1 MVILEKILI
10 GSKFP
15 DKIINMNI
23 EDDKKPLFKWFWS
36 LYVREHFALLFTAL
50 IFMSIEGSMLGLLSY
65 SIKFLFD
72 NVLVSKDTSSILIV
86 AVVIFS
92 IFSIRAIAGFVHRLL
107 TVNVCQKIIK
117 VIQDRMVAHLL
128 NMDVGFHQKNSPGI
142 LMDRVRADSKAL
154 SESVGE
160 AFMTVGRDGFSLISL
175 LAVVFFIDWK
185 WSLIAF
191 LGIPFLVL
199 PILLLQGLVR
209 SRAGENRDYE
219 SKANVRL
226 DEIFHG
232 ITDIKLNRAEGRERN
247 KFFDI
252 LQLTHKVRL
261 RLEAGMA
268 GIPAMIDVIAAIGF
282 LAVMIFGAI
291 DITSGSKTIGEFM
304 SFFTAMALIFEPLR
318 RLSNVSGNIQ
328 VAMASLERVFKIF
341 EEKSSIVFST
351 LSSVEKKF
359 DKIGIEFDSVH
370 FSYEDKKVLENIT
383 FGIEEGTSNAIVGYS
398 GSGKTTLFNL
408 ITRLIDPSSGLIK
421 LNGVNIKDFCL
432 NDLRSLI
439 SVVRQDGMV
448 FDETILENIR
458 FGKPT
463 ASDGEIREA
472 AKMAYVDE
480 FTNDLKYGLN
490 TVVGPRGS
498 TLSGGQRQRIS
509 IARAFLRASPL
520 LLLDEPTS
528 ALDSKSEELIQK
540 SLSNLAKH
548 STTITIAHRL
558 STIVDSDKVLVL
570 DNGKIVGQGKHS
582 KLLLE
587 NSLYSNL
594 FKSQVEKKND
604 D

>member
-1 MVILEKILI
+1 
-10 GSKFP
+10 
-15 DKIINMNI
+15 MNI
-23 EDDKKPLFKWFWS
+23 EDDKIPPLKWLWNS
-36 LYVREHFALLFTAL
+36 YVREHFIFLFIAL

-72 NVLVSKDTSSILIV
+72 NVLVSRDTSSILFV
-86 AVVIFS
+86 AILIFS
-92 IFSIRAIAGFVHRLL
+92 IFSIRAIAGFIHRLM

-117 VIQDRMVAHLL
+117 ALQDRMVEHLI
-128 NMDVGFHQKNSPGI
+128 NMDVVFHQKNSPGT

-154 SESVGE
+154 SESIGE

-175 LAVVFFIDWK
+175 VAVVFFIDWK

-209 SRAGENRDYE
+209 FRAGENRDFE

-232 ITDIKLNRAEGRERN
+232 ITDIKLNRAEKSERN

-252 LQLTHKVRL
+252 LKLTHKVRL

-268 GIPAMIDVIAAIGF
+268 GIPAMIDIIAAVGF

-318 RLSNVSGNIQ
+318 RLSNISGNIQ
-328 VAMASLERVFKIF
+328 VAMASLERVFKVF
-341 EEKSSIVFST
+341 EEKSSIIFPSQ
-351 LSSVEKKF
+351 SAFENSFKKVGVQF
-359 DKIGIEFDSVH
+359 ERVH
-370 FSYEDKKVLENIT
+370 FSYGDRKVLEDIT
-383 FGIEEGTSNAIVGYS
+383 FEIEEGTSNAIVGYS

-408 ITRLIDPSSGLIK
+408 ITRLIDPNRGSVRI
-421 LNGVNIKDFCL
+421 NGVNLKELCL
-432 NDLRSLI
+432 KELRSLI
-439 SVVRQDGMV
+439 SVVRQDGMM

-458 FGKPT
+458 FGKPS
-463 ASDGEIREA
+463 ASDIEIRKA

-480 FTNDLKYGLN
+480 FSNDLKDGLN

-509 IARAFLRASPL
+509 IARAFLRNSPL

-528 ALDSKSEELIQK
+528 ALDSKSERLIQK
-540 SLSNLAKH
+540 SISNLAMY

-570 DNGKIVGQGKHS
+570 DKGKIVGEGKHDE
-582 KLLLE
+582 LLQE
-587 NSLYSNL
+587 NTLYFTL
-594 FKSQVEKKND
+594 FKSQIENKNNE
-604 D
+604 

>member
-1 MVILEKILI
+1 MILEKILI

-36 LYVREHFALLFTAL
+36 LYVREHFGLLFTAL

-128 NMDVGFHQKNSPGI
+128 NMDVGFHQKNSPGT

-282 LAVMIFGAI
+282 LAVMVFGAI

-341 EEKSSIVFST
+341 EEKSSIVFPT

-421 LNGVNIKDFCL
+421 LNGINIKDFCL

-463 ASDGEIREA
+463 ASDVEIREA

-480 FTNDLKYGLN
+480 FTNELKDGLN

>member
-1 MVILEKILI
+1 MILEKSLI

-15 DKIINMNI
+15 DKIISMSI

-36 LYVREHFALLFTAL
+36 LYVREHFAPLFVAL

-72 NVLVSKDTSSILIV
+72 NVLVSKDTSSILFV

-128 NMDVGFHQKNSPGI
+128 DMDVGFHQKNSPGI

-199 PILLLQGLVR
+199 PILLLQRLVR

-219 SKANVRL
+219 SKANLRL

-232 ITDIKLNRAEGRERN
+232 ITDIKLNRAEGHERN

-282 LAVMIFGAI
+282 LAVMVFGAI

-341 EEKSSIVFST
+341 EEKSSIVFPT

-359 DKIGIEFDSVH
+359 DKIAIEFDSVH

-383 FGIEEGTSNAIVGYS
+383 FEIEEGTSNAIVGYS

-408 ITRLIDPSSGLIK
+408 ITRLIDPNSGLIK
-421 LNGVNIKDFCL
+421 LNGINIKDLCSK
-432 NDLRSLI
+432 DLRSLI

-463 ASDGEIREA
+463 ASDVEIREA

-480 FTNDLKYGLN
+480 FTNELKDGLN

-558 STIVDSDKVLVL
+558 STIVDCDKVLIL

-582 KLLLE
+582 KLLLK

>member
-282 LAVMIFGAI
+282 LAVMVFGAI

-421 LNGVNIKDFCL
+421 LNGINIKDFCL

-480 FTNDLKYGLN
+480 FTNDLKDGLN

-582 KLLLE
+582 ELLLE

>member
-1 MVILEKILI
+1 MILEKILI

-15 DKIINMNI
+15 DKIISMNI

-36 LYVREHFALLFTAL
+36 LYVREHFALLFIAL

-199 PILLLQGLVR
+199 PILLLQGVVR

-282 LAVMIFGAI
+282 LAVMVFGAI

-341 EEKSSIVFST
+341 EEKSSIVFPT

-370 FSYEDKKVLENIT
+370 FSYEDKKVLENIN

-408 ITRLIDPSSGLIK
+408 ITRLIDPRSGLIK
-421 LNGVNIKDFCL
+421 LNGINIKDFCL

-463 ASDGEIREA
+463 ATDGEIIEA

-480 FTNDLKYGLN
+480 FTNELKDGLN

-509 IARAFLRASPL
+509 IARAFLRKSPL

-582 KLLLE
+582 MLLLE

>member
-328 VAMASLERVFKIF
+328 VAMASLERVFKVF
-341 EEKSSIVFST
+341 EEKSSIVFPT
-351 LSSVEKKF
+351 FTGVEKKF

-370 FSYEDKKVLENIT
+370 FSYKHKKVLENIT

-432 NDLRSLI
+432 NDLRSFI

-582 KLLLE
+582 ELLLE

>member
-1 MVILEKILI
+1 MILEKILI

-36 LYVREHFALLFTAL
+36 LYVREHFALLFAAL

-341 EEKSSIVFST
+341 EEKSSIVFPT

-421 LNGVNIKDFCL
+421 LNGINIKDFCL

>member
-1 MVILEKILI
+1 MILEKILI

-15 DKIINMNI
+15 DKIISMNI

-432 NDLRSLI
+432 NDLRSFI

-480 FTNDLKYGLN
+480 FTNELKDGLN

>member
-36 LYVREHFALLFTAL
+36 LYVREHFVLLFTAL

-199 PILLLQGLVR
+199 PILLLQGIVR

-432 NDLRSLI
+432 NDLRSFI

-480 FTNDLKYGLN
+480 FTNDLKDGLN

-528 ALDSKSEELIQK
+528 SLDSKSEELIQK

-582 KLLLE
+582 ELLLE

>member
-1 MVILEKILI
+1 MILEKILI

-15 DKIINMNI
+15 DKIISMNI

-36 LYVREHFALLFTAL
+36 LYVREHFGLLFTAL

-282 LAVMIFGAI
+282 LAVMVFGAI

-341 EEKSSIVFST
+341 EEKSSIVFPT

-359 DKIGIEFDSVH
+359 DKIGIEFDRVH

-383 FGIEEGTSNAIVGYS
+383 FEIEEGTSNAIVGYS

-421 LNGVNIKDFCL
+421 LNGINIKDLCL
-432 NDLRSLI
+432 KDLRSLI

-480 FTNDLKYGLN
+480 FTNELKDGLN

>member
-1 MVILEKILI
+1 MILEKILI

-36 LYVREHFALLFTAL
+36 LYVRKHFGLLFTAL

-72 NVLVSKDTSSILIV
+72 NVLVSKDTSSILFV

-282 LAVMIFGAI
+282 LAVMVFGAI

-341 EEKSSIVFST
+341 EEKSSIVFPT

-370 FSYEDKKVLENIT
+370 FSYEDKKVLENIS

-421 LNGVNIKDFCL
+421 LNGINIKDFCL

-463 ASDGEIREA
+463 ATDGEIREA

-480 FTNDLKYGLN
+480 FTNELKDGLN

-509 IARAFLRASPL
+509 IARAFLRKSPL

>member
-36 LYVREHFALLFTAL
+36 LYVREHFAFLFTAL

-432 NDLRSLI
+432 NDLRSFI

-480 FTNDLKYGLN
+480 FTNNLKYGLN

-582 KLLLE
+582 KLLQE

>member
-480 FTNDLKYGLN
+480 FTNELKDGLN

-582 KLLLE
+582 ELLLE

>member
-1 MVILEKILI
+1 MILEKILI

-15 DKIINMNI
+15 DKIISMNI

-36 LYVREHFALLFTAL
+36 LYVREHFGLLFTAL

-117 VIQDRMVAHLL
+117 VIQDQMVAHLL

-232 ITDIKLNRAEGRERN
+232 ITDIKLNRAERRERN

-282 LAVMIFGAI
+282 LAVMVFGAI

-341 EEKSSIVFST
+341 EEKSSIVFPT

-370 FSYEDKKVLENIT
+370 FSYEDKKVLENIN

-421 LNGVNIKDFCL
+421 LNGINIKHFCL

-463 ASDGEIREA
+463 ATDGEIREA

-480 FTNDLKYGLN
+480 FTNELKDGLN

-509 IARAFLRASPL
+509 IARAFLRKSPL

>member
-1 MVILEKILI
+1 
-10 GSKFP
+10 
-15 DKIINMNI
+15 MNI
-23 EDDKKPLFKWFWS
+23 EDHKIPPLKWLWNS
-36 LYVREHFALLFTAL
+36 YVREHFIFLFIAL

-72 NVLVSKDTSSILIV
+72 NVLVSRDTSSILFV
-86 AVVIFS
+86 AVLIFS
-92 IFSIRAIAGFVHRLL
+92 IFSVRAIAGFIHRLM

-117 VIQDRMVAHLL
+117 ALQDRMVEHLI
-128 NMDVGFHQKNSPGI
+128 NMDVVFHQKNSPGT

-154 SESVGE
+154 SESIGE

-175 LAVVFFIDWK
+175 VAVVFFIDWK

-209 SRAGENRDYE
+209 FRAGENRDFE

-232 ITDIKLNRAEGRERN
+232 ITDIKLNRAEKSERN

-252 LQLTHKVRL
+252 LKLTHKVRL

-268 GIPAMIDVIAAIGF
+268 GIPAMIDIIAAVGF

-318 RLSNVSGNIQ
+318 RLSNISGNIQ
-328 VAMASLERVFKIF
+328 VAMASLERVFKVF
-341 EEKSSIVFST
+341 EEKSSIIFPSQ
-351 LSSVEKKF
+351 SAFENSFKKVGVQF
-359 DKIGIEFDSVH
+359 ERVH
-370 FSYEDKKVLENIT
+370 FSYGDRKVLEDIT
-383 FGIEEGTSNAIVGYS
+383 FEIEEGTSNAIVGYS

-408 ITRLIDPSSGLIK
+408 ITRLIDPNKGSVRI
-421 LNGVNIKDFCL
+421 NGVNLKELCL
-432 NDLRSLI
+432 KELRSLI
-439 SVVRQDGMV
+439 SVVRQDGMM

-458 FGKPT
+458 FGKLS
-463 ASDGEIREA
+463 ASDVEIRKA

-480 FTNDLKYGLN
+480 FSNDLKDGLN

-509 IARAFLRASPL
+509 IARAFLRNSPL

-528 ALDSKSEELIQK
+528 ALDSKSERLIQK
-540 SLSNLAKH
+540 SISNLAMY

-570 DNGKIVGQGKHS
+570 DKGKIVGEGKHDE
-582 KLLLE
+582 LLQE
-587 NSLYSNL
+587 NTLYFTL
-594 FKSQVEKKND
+594 FKSQIENKNNE
-604 D
+604 

>member
-1 MVILEKILI
+1 MILEKILI

-36 LYVREHFALLFTAL
+36 LYVREHFGLLFTAL

-282 LAVMIFGAI
+282 LAVMVFGAI

-341 EEKSSIVFST
+341 EEKSSIVFPT

-370 FSYEDKKVLENIT
+370 FSYEDKKVLENVT
-383 FGIEEGTSNAIVGYS
+383 FAIEEGTSNAIVGYS

-421 LNGVNIKDFCL
+421 LNGINIKDFCL

-480 FTNDLKYGLN
+480 FTNELKDGLN

-594 FKSQVEKKND
+594 FKSQVEKKYD

>member
-1 MVILEKILI
+1 MILEKILI

-15 DKIINMNI
+15 DKIISMNI

-36 LYVREHFALLFTAL
+36 LYVREHFGLLFTAL

-282 LAVMIFGAI
+282 LAVMVFGAI

-341 EEKSSIVFST
+341 EEKSSIVFPT

-421 LNGVNIKDFCL
+421 LNGINIKDFCL

-480 FTNDLKYGLN
+480 FTNELKDGLN

-498 TLSGGQRQRIS
+498 ALSGGQRQRIS
-509 IARAFLRASPL
+509 IARAFLRDSPL

>member
-1 MVILEKILI
+1 MILEKILI

-282 LAVMIFGAI
+282 LAVMVFGAI

-351 LSSVEKKF
+351 LSSVEKKI

-421 LNGVNIKDFCL
+421 LNGINIKDFCL
-432 NDLRSLI
+432 NDLRSFI

-480 FTNDLKYGLN
+480 FTNDLKDGLN

-528 ALDSKSEELIQK
+528 ALDSNSEELIQK

>member
-128 NMDVGFHQKNSPGI
+128 NMDVGFYQKNSPGI

-282 LAVMIFGAI
+282 LAVMVFGAI

-341 EEKSSIVFST
+341 EEKSSIVFPT

-421 LNGVNIKDFCL
+421 LNGINIKDFCL

>member
-1 MVILEKILI
+1 
-10 GSKFP
+10 
-15 DKIINMNI
+15 
-23 EDDKKPLFKWFWS
+23 
-36 LYVREHFALLFTAL
+36 
-50 IFMSIEGSMLGLLSY
+50 MLGLLSY

-128 NMDVGFHQKNSPGI
+128 NMDVGFHQKNSPGT

-282 LAVMIFGAI
+282 LAVMVFGAI

-341 EEKSSIVFST
+341 EEKSSIVFPT

-421 LNGVNIKDFCL
+421 LNGINIKDFCL

-458 FGKPT
+458 FGKPIAT
-463 ASDGEIREA
+463 DGEIREA

-480 FTNDLKYGLN
+480 FTNELKDGLN

-509 IARAFLRASPL
+509 IARAFLRKSPL

>member
-1 MVILEKILI
+1 
-10 GSKFP
+10 
-15 DKIINMNI
+15 MNI
-23 EDDKKPLFKWFWS
+23 QDDKKPLFKWFWNS
-36 LYVREHFALLFTAL
+36 YVRAHVGVLFIAL
-50 IFMSIEGSMLGLLSY
+50 IFMSIEGSMLGVLSY

-72 NVLVSKDTSSILIV
+72 NVLVSNDTSSILFV
-86 AVVIFS
+86 AVLIFS
-92 IFSIRAIAGFVHRLL
+92 IFSMRAIAGFIHRLM

-117 VIQDRMVAHLL
+117 ILQDRMVGHLL
-128 NMDVGFHQKNSPGI
+128 NMDVGFHQKNSPGS

-154 SESVGE
+154 SESVSE
-160 AFMTVGRDGFSLISL
+160 VFMTVGRDGFSLISL
-175 LAVVFFIDWK
+175 IAVVFFIDWK

-191 LGIPFLVL
+191 LGIPFLVM

-209 SRAGENRDYE
+209 SRAGENRDFE

-232 ITDIKLNRAEGRERN
+232 ITDIKLNKAEKSERN

-252 LQLTHKVRL
+252 LQVTHKVRL

-268 GIPAMIDVIAAIGF
+268 GIPAMIDIIAAIGF

-341 EEKSSIVFST
+341 EEKPSIVFSN
-351 LSSVEKKF
+351 LSRNENEFDKVGLEFESVYFSYAEKK
-359 DKIGIEFDSVH
+359 IV
-370 FSYEDKKVLENIT
+370 ENIN
-383 FGIEEGTSNAIVGYS
+383 FEIEEGTSNAIVGYS

-408 ITRLIDPSSGLIK
+408 ITRLIDPITGHIRI
-421 LNGVNIKDFCL
+421 NGVDLTDISLKE
-432 NDLRSLI
+432 LRSLI
-439 SVVRQDGMV
+439 SVVRQDGMM

-458 FGKPT
+458 FGKPM
-463 ASDGEIREA
+463 ASDLEIRKA

-480 FTNDLKYGLN
+480 FSNELEDGLN

-509 IARAFLRASPL
+509 IARAFLRNSPL

-528 ALDSKSEELIQK
+528 ALDSQSEKLIQK
-540 SLSNLAKH
+540 SLSELSKK

-570 DNGKIVGQGKHS
+570 DNGKIVGQGKHDSLVKES
-582 KLLLE
+582 K
-587 NSLYSNL
+587 LYSNL

-604 D
+604 E

>member
-1 MVILEKILI
+1 MILEKILI

-15 DKIINMNI
+15 DKINNMNI

-282 LAVMIFGAI
+282 LAVMVFGAI

-341 EEKSSIVFST
+341 EEKSSIVFPT

-421 LNGVNIKDFCL
+421 LNGINIKDFCL

-463 ASDGEIREA
+463 ATDGEIREA

-480 FTNDLKYGLN
+480 FTNELKDGLN

-509 IARAFLRASPL
+509 IARAFLRKSPL

>member
-1 MVILEKILI
+1 
-10 GSKFP
+10 
-15 DKIINMNI
+15 MNI
-23 EDDKKPLFKWFWS
+23 QDDKKPLFKWFWNS
-36 LYVREHFALLFTAL
+36 YVKAHVGVLFIAL
-50 IFMSIEGSMLGLLSY
+50 IFMSIEGSMLGVLSY

-72 NVLVSKDTSSILIV
+72 NVLVSNDTSSILFV
-86 AVVIFS
+86 AILIFS
-92 IFSIRAIAGFVHRLL
+92 IFSMRAIAGFIHRLM

-117 VIQDRMVAHLL
+117 ILQDRMVGHLL
-128 NMDVGFHQKNSPGI
+128 NMDVGFHQKNSPGG

-154 SESVGE
+154 SESVSE
-160 AFMTVGRDGFSLISL
+160 AFMTIGRDGFSLISL
-175 LAVVFFIDWK
+175 IAVVFFIDWK

-191 LGIPFLVL
+191 LGIPFLVM

-209 SRAGENRDYE
+209 SRAGENRDFE

-232 ITDIKLNRAEGRERN
+232 ITDIKLNEAEKSERN

-252 LQLTHKVRL
+252 LQVTHKVRL

-268 GIPAMIDVIAAIGF
+268 GIPAMIDIIAAIGF

-341 EEKSSIVFST
+341 EEKPSIVFSN
-351 LSSVEKKF
+351 LSRNENEF
-359 DKIGIEFDSVH
+359 DKVGLEFESVY
-370 FSYEDKKVLENIT
+370 FSYGDKKIVENIN
-383 FGIEEGTSNAIVGYS
+383 FEIEEGTSNAIVGHS

-408 ITRLIDPSSGLIK
+408 ITRLIDPITGHIRI
-421 LNGVNIKDFCL
+421 NGVDLTDISLKE
-432 NDLRSLI
+432 LRSLI
-439 SVVRQDGMV
+439 SVVRQDGMM

-458 FGKPT
+458 FGKPM
-463 ASDGEIREA
+463 ASDAEIRKA

-480 FTNDLKYGLN
+480 FSNDLKDGLN

-509 IARAFLRASPL
+509 IARAFLRNSPL

-528 ALDSKSEELIQK
+528 ALDSQSEKLIQK
-540 SLSNLAKH
+540 SLSELSKK

-558 STIVDSDKVLVL
+558 SSIVDSDKVLVL
-570 DNGKIVGQGKHS
+570 DNGKIVGHGKHDS
-582 KLLLE
+582 LLKE
-587 NSLYSNL
+587 SELYTNL

-604 D
+604 E

>member
-1 MVILEKILI
+1 MILEKILI

-15 DKIINMNI
+15 DKIISMNI

-36 LYVREHFALLFTAL
+36 LYVREHFGLLFTAL

-282 LAVMIFGAI
+282 LAVMVFGAI

-341 EEKSSIVFST
+341 EEKSSIVFPT

-421 LNGVNIKDFCL
+421 LNGINIKDFCL

-463 ASDGEIREA
+463 ATDGEIREA

>member
-1 MVILEKILI
+1 MILEKILI
-10 GSKFP
+10 GSKFL
-15 DKIINMNI
+15 DKIISMNI

-36 LYVREHFALLFTAL
+36 LYVREHFGLLFTAL
-50 IFMSIEGSMLGLLSY
+50 VFMSIEGSMLGLLSY

-282 LAVMIFGAI
+282 LAVMVFGAI

-341 EEKSSIVFST
+341 EEKSSIAFPT

-421 LNGVNIKDFCL
+421 LNGINIKDFCL

>member
-232 ITDIKLNRAEGRERN
+232 ITDIKLNRAEERERN

-341 EEKSSIVFST
+341 EEKSSIVFPT

-421 LNGVNIKDFCL
+421 LNGINIKDFCL

>member
-1 MVILEKILI
+1 VILEKILI

-15 DKIINMNI
+15 DKIISMNI

-36 LYVREHFALLFTAL
+36 LYVREHFGLLFTAL

-128 NMDVGFHQKNSPGI
+128 NMDVGFHQKNSPGT

-282 LAVMIFGAI
+282 LAVMVFGAI

-341 EEKSSIVFST
+341 EEKSSIVFPT

-370 FSYEDKKVLENIT
+370 FSYEDKKVLENIN

-421 LNGVNIKDFCL
+421 LNGINIKDFCL

-463 ASDGEIREA
+463 ATDGEIREA

-480 FTNDLKYGLN
+480 FTNELKDGLN

-509 IARAFLRASPL
+509 IARAFLRKSPL

>member
-1 MVILEKILI
+1 
-10 GSKFP
+10 
-15 DKIINMNI
+15 MNI
-23 EDDKKPLFKWFWS
+23 QDDKKPLFKWFWNS
-36 LYVREHFALLFTAL
+36 YVRAHVGVLFIAL
-50 IFMSIEGSMLGLLSY
+50 IFMSIEGSMLGVLSY

-72 NVLVSKDTSSILIV
+72 NVLVSNDTSSILFV
-86 AVVIFS
+86 AVLIFS
-92 IFSIRAIAGFVHRLL
+92 IFSMRAIAGFIHRLM

-117 VIQDRMVAHLL
+117 ILQDRMVGHLL
-128 NMDVGFHQKNSPGI
+128 NMDVGFHQKNSPGG

-154 SESVGE
+154 SESVSE

-175 LAVVFFIDWK
+175 IAVVFFIDWK

-191 LGIPFLVL
+191 LGIPFLVM

-209 SRAGENRDYE
+209 SRAGENRDFE

-232 ITDIKLNRAEGRERN
+232 ITDIKLNEAEKSERN

-252 LQLTHKVRL
+252 LQVTHKVRL

-268 GIPAMIDVIAAIGF
+268 GIPAMIDIIAAIGF

-341 EEKSSIVFST
+341 EEKPSIVFSN
-351 LSSVEKKF
+351 LSRNGNKF
-359 DKIGIEFDSVH
+359 DKVGLEFESVY
-370 FSYEDKKVLENIT
+370 FSYGDKKIVENIN
-383 FGIEEGTSNAIVGYS
+383 FEIEEGTSNAIVGYS

-408 ITRLIDPSSGLIK
+408 ITRLIDPITGQVRI
-421 LNGVNIKDFCL
+421 NGVDLTDISLKE
-432 NDLRSLI
+432 LRSLI
-439 SVVRQDGMV
+439 SVVRQDGMM

-458 FGKPT
+458 FGKPM
-463 ASDGEIREA
+463 ASDLEIRKA

-480 FTNDLKYGLN
+480 FCNELKDGLN

-509 IARAFLRASPL
+509 IARAFLRNSPL

-528 ALDSKSEELIQK
+528 ALDSQSEKLIQK
-540 SLSNLAKH
+540 SLSELSKK

-570 DNGKIVGQGKHS
+570 DNGKIVGQGKHDS
-582 KLLLE
+582 LVKE
-587 NSLYSNL
+587 NELYSNL
-594 FKSQVEKKND
+594 FKSQIEKKND
-604 D
+604 E

>member
-1 MVILEKILI
+1 MILEKILI

-282 LAVMIFGAI
+282 LAVMVFGAI

-432 NDLRSLI
+432 NDLRSFI

-480 FTNDLKYGLN
+480 FTNELKDGLN

-582 KLLLE
+582 ELLLE

>member
-1 MVILEKILI
+1 
-10 GSKFP
+10 
-15 DKIINMNI
+15 MNI
-23 EDDKKPLFKWFWS
+23 QDDKKPLFKWFWNS
-36 LYVREHFALLFTAL
+36 YVRAHVGVLFIAL
-50 IFMSIEGSMLGLLSY
+50 IFMSIEGSMLGVLSY

-72 NVLVSKDTSSILIV
+72 NVLVSNDTSSILFV
-86 AVVIFS
+86 AVLIFS
-92 IFSIRAIAGFVHRLL
+92 IFSMRAIAGFIHRLM

-117 VIQDRMVAHLL
+117 ILQDRMVGHLL
-128 NMDVGFHQKNSPGI
+128 NMDVGFHQKNSPGG

-154 SESVGE
+154 SESVSE

-175 LAVVFFIDWK
+175 IAVVFFIDWK

-191 LGIPFLVL
+191 LGIPFLVM

-209 SRAGENRDYE
+209 SRAGENRDFE

-232 ITDIKLNRAEGRERN
+232 ITDIKLNEAEKSERN

-252 LQLTHKVRL
+252 LQVTHKVRL

-268 GIPAMIDVIAAIGF
+268 GIPAMIDIIAAIGF

-341 EEKSSIVFST
+341 EEKPSIVFSN
-351 LSSVEKKF
+351 LSRNESEF
-359 DKIGIEFDSVH
+359 DKVGLEFESVY
-370 FSYEDKKVLENIT
+370 FSYGDKKIVENIN
-383 FGIEEGTSNAIVGYS
+383 FEIEEGTSNAIVGYS

-408 ITRLIDPSSGLIK
+408 ITRLIDPITGHIRI
-421 LNGVNIKDFCL
+421 NGVDLTDISLKE
-432 NDLRSLI
+432 LRSLI
-439 SVVRQDGMV
+439 SVVRQDGMM

-458 FGKPT
+458 FGKPM
-463 ASDGEIREA
+463 ASDLEIRKA

-480 FTNDLKYGLN
+480 FSNELKDGLN

-509 IARAFLRASPL
+509 IARAFLRNSPL

-528 ALDSKSEELIQK
+528 ALDSQSEKLIQK
-540 SLSNLAKH
+540 SLSELSKK

-570 DNGKIVGQGKHS
+570 DNGKIVGQGKHDS
-582 KLLLE
+582 LVKE
-587 NSLYSNL
+587 SELYSNL

-604 D
+604 E

>member
-1 MVILEKILI
+1 MILEKILI

-15 DKIINMNI
+15 DKINNMNI

-36 LYVREHFALLFTAL
+36 LYVREHFGLLFTAL

-282 LAVMIFGAI
+282 LAVMVFGAI

-341 EEKSSIVFST
+341 EERSSIVFPT

-359 DKIGIEFDSVH
+359 DQIGIEFDSVH
-370 FSYEDKKVLENIT
+370 FSYKDKKVLKNIT
-383 FGIEEGTSNAIVGYS
+383 FVIEEGTSNAIVGYS

-421 LNGVNIKDFCL
+421 LNGINIKDFCL

-463 ASDGEIREA
+463 ATDGEIREA

-480 FTNDLKYGLN
+480 FTNELKDGLN

>member
-1 MVILEKILI
+1 MILEKILI

-209 SRAGENRDYE
+209 SRARENRDYE

-282 LAVMIFGAI
+282 LAVMVFGAI

-341 EEKSSIVFST
+341 EEKSSIVFPT

-432 NDLRSLI
+432 NDLRSFI

-480 FTNDLKYGLN
+480 FTNNLKYGLN

-528 ALDSKSEELIQK
+528 ALDSNSEELIQK

-582 KLLLE
+582 ELLLE

>member
-36 LYVREHFALLFTAL
+36 LYVREHFGLLFTAL

-282 LAVMIFGAI
+282 LAVMVFGAI

-421 LNGVNIKDFCL
+421 LNGINIKDFCL

-480 FTNDLKYGLN
+480 FTNELKDGLN

>member
-36 LYVREHFALLFTAL
+36 LYVREHFGLLFTAL

-282 LAVMIFGAI
+282 LAVMVFGAI

-341 EEKSSIVFST
+341 EEKSSIVFPT

-421 LNGVNIKDFCL
+421 LNGINIKDFCL

-463 ASDGEIREA
+463 ATDGEIREA

-480 FTNDLKYGLN
+480 FTNELKDGLN

-509 IARAFLRASPL
+509 IARAFLRDSPL

>member
-1 MVILEKILI
+1 MILEKILI

-15 DKIINMNI
+15 DKIISMNI

-36 LYVREHFALLFTAL
+36 LYVREHFGLLFTAL

-128 NMDVGFHQKNSPGI
+128 NMDVGFHQKNSPGT

-282 LAVMIFGAI
+282 LAVMVFGAI

-341 EEKSSIVFST
+341 EEKSSIVFPT

-359 DKIGIEFDSVH
+359 DKI
-370 FSYEDKKVLENIT
+370 
-383 FGIEEGTSNAIVGYS
+383 
-398 GSGKTTLFNL
+398 
-408 ITRLIDPSSGLIK
+408 
-421 LNGVNIKDFCL
+421 
-432 NDLRSLI
+432 
-439 SVVRQDGMV
+439 
-448 FDETILENIR
+448 
-458 FGKPT
+458 
-463 ASDGEIREA
+463 
-472 AKMAYVDE
+472 
-480 FTNDLKYGLN
+480 
-490 TVVGPRGS
+490 
-498 TLSGGQRQRIS
+498 
-509 IARAFLRASPL
+509 
-520 LLLDEPTS
+520 
-528 ALDSKSEELIQK
+528 
-540 SLSNLAKH
+540 
-548 STTITIAHRL
+548 
-558 STIVDSDKVLVL
+558 
-570 DNGKIVGQGKHS
+570 
-582 KLLLE
+582 
-587 NSLYSNL
+587 
-594 FKSQVEKKND
+594 
-604 D
+604 

>member
-1 MVILEKILI
+1 
-10 GSKFP
+10 
-15 DKIINMNI
+15 MNI
-23 EDDKKPLFKWFWS
+23 EDDKKPLLKWFWDS
-36 LYVREHFALLFTAL
+36 FVREHFGLLFIAL

-72 NVLVSKDTSSILIV
+72 NVLVSKDTSSILFV
-86 AVVIFS
+86 AVLIFS
-92 IFSIRAIAGFVHRLL
+92 IFSIRAITGFIHRLM

-117 VIQDRMVAHLL
+117 ALQDQMVEHLI
-128 NMDVGFHQKNSPGI
+128 NMDVAFHQKNSPGK

-175 LAVVFFIDWK
+175 IAVVFFIDWK

-209 SRAGENRDYE
+209 SRAGENRDFE

-232 ITDIKLNRAEGRERN
+232 ITDIKLNRAEKSERN

-252 LQLTHKVRL
+252 LKVTHKVRL

-268 GIPAMIDVIAAIGF
+268 GIPAMIDIIAAIGF
-282 LAVMIFGAI
+282 LAVMVFGAI

-341 EEKSSIVFST
+341 EEKSSIVFPN
-351 LSSVEKKF
+351 LSRNENEF
-359 DKIGIEFDSVH
+359 DKIGLEFESVY
-370 FSYEDKKVLENIT
+370 FSYGAKKVVENIN
-383 FGIEEGTSNAIVGYS
+383 FEIEEGTSNAIVGYS

-408 ITRLIDPSSGLIK
+408 ITRLIDPITGHIRI
-421 LNGVNIKDFCL
+421 NGVDLKDISL
-432 NDLRSLI
+432 KDLRSLI
-439 SVVRQDGMV
+439 SVVRQDGMM

-458 FGKPT
+458 FGKPA
-463 ASDGEIREA
+463 ASDVEIKKA

-480 FTNDLKYGLN
+480 FSDELKDGLN

-509 IARAFLRASPL
+509 IARAFLRRSPL

-528 ALDSKSEELIQK
+528 ALDSQSEKLIQK
-540 SLSNLAKH
+540 SLRNLSMQ
-548 STTITIAHRL
+548 STTITVAHRL

-570 DNGKIVGQGKHS
+570 DNGKIVGQGKHDS
-582 KLLLE
+582 LLQRSE
-587 NSLYSNL
+587 LYSNL
-594 FKSQVEKKND
+594 FKSQLEKKND
-604 D
+604 E

>member
-23 EDDKKPLFKWFWS
+23 KDDKKPLFKWFWS
-36 LYVREHFALLFTAL
+36 LYVREHFALLFIAL

-128 NMDVGFHQKNSPGI
+128 NMDVVFHQKNSPGI

-209 SRAGENRDYE
+209 SKAGENRDYE

-432 NDLRSLI
+432 NDLRSFI

-463 ASDGEIREA
+463 ASDGEIKEA

-480 FTNDLKYGLN
+480 FTNELKDGLN

-528 ALDSKSEELIQK
+528 ALDSKSEKLIQK
-540 SLSNLAKH
+540 SLSNLAKQ

-582 KLLLE
+582 ELLLE

>member
-1 MVILEKILI
+1 MV
-10 GSKFP
+10 G
-15 DKIINMNI
+15 
-23 EDDKKPLFKWFWS
+23 
-36 LYVREHFALLFTAL
+36 
-50 IFMSIEGSMLGLLSY
+50 
-65 SIKFLFD
+65 
-72 NVLVSKDTSSILIV
+72 
-86 AVVIFS
+86 
-92 IFSIRAIAGFVHRLL
+92 
-107 TVNVCQKIIK
+107 
-117 VIQDRMVAHLL
+117 HLL
-128 NMDVGFHQKNSPGI
+128 NMDVGFHQKNSPGS

-154 SESVGE
+154 SESVSE

-175 LAVVFFIDWK
+175 IAVVFFIDWK

-191 LGIPFLVL
+191 LGIPFLVM

-209 SRAGENRDYE
+209 SRAGENRDFE

-232 ITDIKLNRAEGRERN
+232 ITDIKLNEAEKSERN

-252 LQLTHKVRL
+252 LQVTHKVRL

-268 GIPAMIDVIAAIGF
+268 GIPAMIDIIAAIGF

-341 EEKSSIVFST
+341 EEKPSIVFSN
-351 LSSVEKKF
+351 LSRNENEFNKVGLEFESVY
-359 DKIGIEFDSVH
+359 
-370 FSYEDKKVLENIT
+370 FSYGDKKIVENIN
-383 FGIEEGTSNAIVGYS
+383 FEIEEGTSNAIVGYS

-408 ITRLIDPSSGLIK
+408 ITRLIDPIAGQIRI
-421 LNGVNIKDFCL
+421 NGVDLTDISLKE
-432 NDLRSLI
+432 LRSLI
-439 SVVRQDGMV
+439 SVVRQDGMM

-458 FGKPT
+458 FGKPM
-463 ASDGEIREA
+463 ASDLEIRKA
-472 AKMAYVDE
+472 AEMAYVDE
-480 FTNDLKYGLN
+480 FSNELNDGLN

-509 IARAFLRASPL
+509 IARAFLRNSPL

-528 ALDSKSEELIQK
+528 ALDSQSEKLIQK
-540 SLSNLAKH
+540 SLSELSKK

-570 DNGKIVGQGKHS
+570 DNGKIVGQGKHDS
-582 KLLLE
+582 LVKE
-587 NSLYSNL
+587 SELYSNL

-604 D
+604 E